1 VSSQAGSS
9 SSRPAGSVRTGQR
22 RPGRGD
28 RGSAAVEFAL
38 GAPLLMLLVGLLVQI
53 GLWAIGD
60 DAARNAA
67 NHALQI
73 TRVVGGTV
81 AAGREDA
88 AALLQQNGGWFVDE
102 PTITVTRTPKVTT
115 VTIRG
120 HARAIIPASLIAGVQ
135 PVITITVQGPTER
148 LTP

>member
-1 VSSQAGSS
+1 M
-9 SSRPAGSVRTGQR
+9 
-22 RPGRGD
+22 
-28 RGSAAVEFAL
+28 EFAL
-38 GAPLLMLLVGLLVQI
+38 GAPILMLLVGLLVQI

-67 NHALQI
+67 NHALQT
-73 TRVVGGTV
+73 TRVIGGTE

-88 AALLQQNGGWFVDE
+88 AALLQQNGGWFVDD
-102 PTITVTRTPKVTT
+102 PTITVTRTPTVTT

-120 HARAIIPASLIAGVQ
+120 HARAIIPASLIPGVQ
-135 PVITITVQGPTER
+135 PVITITVQAPTER

>member
-1 VSSQAGSS
+1 M
-9 SSRPAGSVRTGQR
+9 
-22 RPGRGD
+22 
-28 RGSAAVEFAL
+28 EFAL
-38 GAPLLMLLVGLLVQI
+38 GAPLLMLLVGLLIQI

-67 NHALQI
+67 NHALQT
-73 TRVVGGTV
+73 TRVVGGTE
-81 AAGREDA
+81 AAGRDDA
-88 AALLQQNGGWFVDE
+88 AALLRQNGGWFVDT
-102 PTITVTRTPKVTT
+102 PTITVTRTPTITT

-120 HARAIIPASLIAGVQ
+120 HARAIIPASLIPGVQ